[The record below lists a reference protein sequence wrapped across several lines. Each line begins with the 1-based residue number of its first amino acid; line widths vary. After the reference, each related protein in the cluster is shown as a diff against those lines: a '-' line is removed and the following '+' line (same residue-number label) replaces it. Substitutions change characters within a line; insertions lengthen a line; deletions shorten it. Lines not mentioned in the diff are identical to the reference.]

1 MMVEKAPERGE
12 TMDNSALPFPPA
24 SLCPLIPLDADAE
37 FDWSLSNQSSA
48 SPPLHDDQLQQQTKT
63 EAGPSHVTCPPS
75 ENESP
80 DGMIMVPPAEDKASV
95 HSHPLPMP
103 PGGTDQYCHM
113 IEILTQQQQRCLY
126 LGQQFSHMGELT
138 ETARFESLAE
148 ECRIHIEVVKE
159 AQRKGHLLPPYHTEE
174 RTFKAYRIVPSL
186 SGSDM
191 VLTIVKGI
199 NLPVPTGGSSE
210 GPNPLCEKDYLSRC
224 LLPTLQKHSNPISHK
239 GLLNLL
245 SICHYFLF
253 NIHPHPEFNEHFKLY
268 IKRGHRG
275 FKRVIQSKGIKFEV
289 VQKGGLFKTDKVIGS
304 AVMKLDSL
312 ERQCESRQ
320 LIEVMNRREVTRAHL
335 EVQVKIR
342 EPLGG
347 PQFDILSENWLTM
360 DPLSLPTMA
369 VKKHTPQNVP
379 VKKLTSSSSVC
390 SVL

>member
-1 MMVEKAPERGE
+1 MKLDMMVEKAPERGE

-199 NLPVPTGGSSE
+199 NLPVPTGLSSDDMDTSVRFE
-210 GPNPLCEKDYLSRC
+210 FPCPSLEEAQRDQTRSVRRTTC
-224 LLPTLQKHSNPISHK
+224 
-239 GLLNLL
+239 
-245 SICHYFLF
+245 
-253 NIHPHPEFNEHFKLY
+253 PEFNEHFKLY